1 MFVVRLTAV
10 LVLIAIALT
19 FVLYAATRDRRYL
32 KLSWRIFQFA
42 LVFVVALMV
51 LYLVERV
58 VFVV

>member
-32 KLSWRIFQFA
+32 RWSWRIFQFA

>member
-19 FVLYAATRDRRYL
+19 FVLYVATRDRRYL
-32 KLSWRIFQFA
+32 KWSWRIFQFA

-51 LYLVERV
+51 LYLVERL